1 MEKRRKFPDGIIEAS
16 GPSYASSETCPMT
29 CQLLN
34 KCSPFSPYM
43 YFELG
48 SVLTLTL
55 TFGLSFAF
63 RIHKA
68 QVKLPGENFA

>member
-1 MEKRRKFPDGIIEAS
+1 
-16 GPSYASSETCPMT
+16 MT

-34 KCSPFSPYM
+34 KCSPFSPYT

-63 RIHKA
+63 RIHKE
-68 QVKLPGENFA
+68 QVKVPGENFA